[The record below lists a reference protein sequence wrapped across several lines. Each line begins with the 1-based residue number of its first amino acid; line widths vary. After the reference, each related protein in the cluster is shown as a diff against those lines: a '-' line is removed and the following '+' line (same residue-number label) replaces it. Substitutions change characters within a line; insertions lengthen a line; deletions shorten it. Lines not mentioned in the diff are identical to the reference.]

1 MDSIYNHPE
10 YPEFRRKIRF
20 LSFLLFFV
28 GIILGVIFYIAI
40 SFMLRGNIQTYQD
53 SDLSVD
59 NNITVNGLTLKV
71 LENIPCKDV
80 EYSQLVINLSSC

>member
-1 MDSIYNHPE
+1 MESIYNHPD
-10 YPEFRRKIRF
+10 YADFRKKTLRF
-20 LSFLLFFV
+20 LVFNLFV

-53 SDLSVD
+53 TDLSVD
-59 NNITVNGLTLKV
+59 YNITVNGLTLKV

-80 EYSQLVINLSSC
+80 EYNQLAINLSSC